1 MRLLVVLA
9 SFAVVIG
16 LAVPAHAD
24 ARGYLAELDKAGVS
38 YRDPTDATN
47 AGLSIC
53 RRLENGDN
61 FDTAI
66 DSETA
71 VGYSEHDAGFIVG
84 AAVKNLCPDLVP
96 ALNQWLQNGIGKQ
109 PPPPPSSE
117 IWPEF
122 PWPPLGP
129 AA

>member
-9 SFAVVIG
+9 SFAAVIG

-24 ARGYLAELDKAGVS
+24 AGSYLAELDEAGVS
-38 YRDPTDATN
+38 YSDPTAATH

-53 RRLENGDN
+53 RGLENGDS

-71 VGYSEHDAGFIVG
+71 AGHSAHDAGFIVG

-96 ALNQWLQNGIGKQ
+96 AMNQWLQNRNRNQ
-109 PPPPPSSE
+109 PPRPPSE
-117 IWPEF
+117 L
-122 PWPPLGP
+122 PWLPLP